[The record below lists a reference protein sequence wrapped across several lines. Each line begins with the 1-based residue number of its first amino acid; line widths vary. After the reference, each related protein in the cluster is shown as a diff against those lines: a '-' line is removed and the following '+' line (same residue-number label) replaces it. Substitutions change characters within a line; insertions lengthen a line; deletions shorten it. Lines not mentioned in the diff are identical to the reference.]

1 MSSSCQ
7 MYLEHNNTKFR
18 FPVLPEE
25 VAISYGNSNDSMR
38 VCGVGEITIIQDV
51 EAAQISFSSFFPK
64 HYFSGCDYK
73 DIPNP
78 TEASDFIRG
87 IVASRKPALLT
98 ITGGMGISMYVT
110 IPSYQTSEK
119 GGDIG
124 TIHYKIK
131 LKEYKESYVRQISVN
146 ISAKKAMIAAPVSR
160 TDPASSGGS
169 TYTVKKGDC
178 LWNIAKKFYGG
189 GPKYTIIYNANRSV
203 IGGNPNLIFPG
214 QVLIIPA
221 A

>member
-1 MSSSCQ
+1 MSSNCQ

-25 VAISYGNSNDSMR
+25 VAISYGNNNDSMR
-38 VCGVGEITIIQDV
+38 ICGVGEVTIIQDA

-78 TEASDFIRG
+78 LEASNFIKG

-110 IPSYQTSEK
+110 ITDYQPSEQ
-119 GGDIG
+119 GGDIE

-131 LKEYKESYVRQISVN
+131 FKEYKESSVRQISVN
-146 ISAKKAMIAAPVSR
+146 ISAKKAKISAPVAR
-160 TDPASSGGS
+160 TDPAPSGGG
-169 TYTVKKGDC
+169 TYTVRKGDC
-178 LWNIAKKFYGG
+178 LWNIAKRFYGSG
-189 GPKYTIIYNANRSV
+189 LKYTVIYNVNKSV
-203 IGGNPNLIFPG
+203 IGGNANLIFAG
-214 QVLIIPA
+214 QVLTIPA